1 MPLIQQ
7 QARHKPLKGPSAPA
21 TFGLELL
28 AGVVFRTQD
37 LAASFIVESLDK
49 TATLSGRTFVR
60 GRTISLMDDDY
71 VLFGHGTNAVRL
83 LSFNGLMR

>member
-7 QARHKPLKGPSAPA
+7 QARHKPLKGSSVPA

-28 AGVVFRTQD
+28 AGAVFRMQD

-49 TATLSGRTFVR
+49 TTTLSGRTFVR
-60 GRTISLMDDDY
+60 GRTTSLMDDDH
-71 VLFGHGTNAVRL
+71 VLFGHGTNTIRL